1 MLVMSSTLLVILI
14 ITGWVIFYDQDE
26 VHSIAATIAGLI
38 AVLWFFIIVSLPIK
52 LLLTIPM
59 ILVCRKLHIAHK

>member
-1 MLVMSSTLLVILI
+1 MSSTLLVILI

-26 VHSIAATIAGLI
+26 VHSLAATIAGLI

-59 ILVCRKLHIAHK
+59 IFVYRKLHVAHK